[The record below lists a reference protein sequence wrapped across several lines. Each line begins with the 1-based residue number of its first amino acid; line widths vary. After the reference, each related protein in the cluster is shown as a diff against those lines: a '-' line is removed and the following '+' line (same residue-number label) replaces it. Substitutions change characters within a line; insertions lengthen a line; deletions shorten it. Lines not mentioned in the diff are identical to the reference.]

1 MQLNGIDLIGY
12 DHTRDT
18 LTAVLD
24 TDYATI
30 LPLDG
35 QELKVTEGESD
46 IAVFGGYHLTGME
59 LMDNEYIRATFVIKI
74 EPNIEQ
80 AIESIN
86 KNIEIHKSL
95 IEQANQNNNLTEK
108 KADSAQT
115 SADNAQSSA
124 DIANNG
130 VATLT
135 DDVDIY
141 GGAIEELGSTAA
153 DNAISI
159 EDLTSTTETHETSIQ
174 DLIETEEANSAA
186 IEEMALQLFKE

>member
-86 KNIEIHKSL
+86 KNIEINQRDIKQVQSRAST
-95 IEQANQNNNLTEK
+95 IESEVRTAQSSAN
-108 KADSAQT
+108 S
-115 SADNAQSSA
+115 AQSSA
-124 DIANNG
+124 DNANDG

-135 DDVDIY
+135 DDIDIY

-153 DNAISI
+153 DNAIAVENLTTTTESQGASI
-159 EDLTSTTETHETSIQ
+159 EE
-174 DLIETEEANSAA
+174 LISTEEANSAA
-186 IEEMALQLFKE
+186 IEEIALQLFSE